1 MHKDLELAMQLQDLL
16 DRQQALE
23 LELVM
28 LQVLEAMLMQAVLV
42 SAMLK
47 LDHSDKLLEL
57 ELV

>member
-16 DRQQALE
+16 DKQQALE